1 MSLLLIIYL
10 LQNVI
15 ASLNHSDI
23 TVSSLMEKFHRHMI
37 SMYLF
42 ILLFLTIIDIDG
54 YMIRLWHLD
63 SLHS

>member
-1 MSLLLIIYL
+1 MSLLLIIYI
-10 LQNVI
+10 LQDVI

-23 TVSSLMEKFHRHMI
+23 TVSSQFHRHMI

-42 ILLFLTIIDIDG
+42 ILLFFTIIDIDG
-54 YMIRLWHLD
+54 YMIRLWLLD